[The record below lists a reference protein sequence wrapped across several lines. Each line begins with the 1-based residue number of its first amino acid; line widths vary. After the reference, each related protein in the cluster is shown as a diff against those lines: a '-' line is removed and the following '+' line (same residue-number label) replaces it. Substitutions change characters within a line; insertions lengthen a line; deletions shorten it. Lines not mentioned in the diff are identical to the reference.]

1 MIVVI
6 VIICLCLIGAVGFVV
21 WKKRQTDKGEEVP
34 QDEADAEDEMA
45 TE

>member
-6 VIICLCLIGAVGFVV
+6 VVICLCLIGAVGFVV
-21 WKKRQTDKGEEVP
+21 WKKKQADKGEEVP
-34 QDEADAEDEMA
+34 QDEDDAQDEA